1 MSTKF
6 DETTSYQV
14 FRTLCRP
21 VIHIV
26 NQILFGTF
34 KYFTI
39 YPKKKWFS
47 AINFELQCI
56 WKYQRHLRTGLLQNI
71 RNDEAFKDANK
82 SWFTVDDALWF
93 HLRVSVRF
101 ICVFNLEFLNE

>member
-34 KYFTI
+34 KYFMI
-39 YPKKKWFS
+39 YKKKNGS
-47 AINFELQCI
+47 LRLILN
-56 WKYQRHLRTGLLQNI
+56 YNVSGNTRHLRNGLPQNI